1 MIRLNCYRE
10 RITFS
15 NVQRTIHW
23 ETSHASLQFDAVSD
37 LANNRDELLGKSAN
51 GLCTSVR
58 KVKRCFVNDMHKKND
73 RRTESVCEIYNR
85 TKCVNKS
92 PFFHVVV
99 HVLFAFKTCRSDS
112 AILYQ
117 LGTFFFLCLDRV
129 IGWMELAAFFVYLE
143 RNEFRRKYFL
153 PKHVAIIFSNYDS
166 RVLSGRRFFTI
177 VWFFPNYCDLI
188 LKKKKK
194 KRMRKMLIIGKF
206 FNTADTWTGK
216 KKIILPNKRLLAIF
230 ENCYS

>member
-1 MIRLNCYRE
+1 MCKQISIL
-10 RITFS
+10 S
-15 NVQRTIHW
+15 
-23 ETSHASLQFDAVSD
+23 
-37 LANNRDELLGKSAN
+37 
-51 GLCTSVR
+51 
-58 KVKRCFVNDMHKKND
+58 RCCS
-73 RRTESVCEIYNR
+73 RSVCFQNMSIRFRNIVSIR
-85 TKCVNKS
+85 
-92 PFFHVVV
+92 HV
-99 HVLFAFKTCRSDS
+99 
-112 AILYQ
+112 
-117 LGTFFFLCLDRV
+117 FFLCLDRV
-129 IGWMELAAFFVYLE
+129 IGWMELPAFFVYLE

-194 KRMRKMLIIGKF
+194 RTRKMLIIGKF
-206 FNTADTWTGK
+206 FNIADTWTGK